1 MVTRFLKIWSCS
13 KEQDGNGPK
22 IILAHACLKPNM
34 KSVISVVK
42 TADII
47 CDIYGEN
54 QR

>member
-1 MVTRFLKIWSCS
+1 MGMAQKSF
-13 KEQDGNGPK
+13 
-22 IILAHACLKPNM
+22 LAHACLKPNV
-34 KSVISVVK
+34 KSVVSVVK